1 MNPHSNTTFSLSERI
16 KIALAT
22 LGGIGFAP
30 KMPGTAGSLAALV
43 PVSLAAILAHETVHS
58 FEIISAAIAIGVVI
72 AIALGL
78 WVVPHMEK
86 YWGNDPGC
94 VVIDELVGMW
104 VVLLFVLVNP
114 IFHHSLASLCMWMG
128 WSFALFRLFDI
139 TKPFPIYHLNN
150 QKGAFFVMFDDV
162 LAGIYA
168 CGGLFFLWLTW
179 QQFGK

>member
-1 MNPHSNTTFSLSERI
+1 VNPHSHTNFSPLERI

-22 LGGIGFAP
+22 IGGIGFVP

-43 PVSLAAILAHETVHS
+43 PVLLAATLAQGTAHS
-58 FEIISAAIAIGVVI
+58 FDIISVAIAIGIVI
-72 AIALGL
+72 AILLGL
-78 WVVPHMEK
+78 WVVPLMEK
-86 YWGNDPGC
+86 HWGNDPGC
-94 VVIDELVGMW
+94 VVIDE
-104 VVLLFVLVNP
+104 VV
-114 IFHHSLASLCMWMG
+114 CMWMG

-168 CGGLFFLWLTW
+168 CGGLFFVWLIW
-179 QQFGK
+179 QQFEK

>member
-1 MNPHSNTTFSLSERI
+1 VNQHSNTNFSPSERI

-22 LGGIGFAP
+22 LGGIGFIP

-43 PVSLAAILAHETVHS
+43 PILLAITLVRGAAHS
-58 FEIISAAIAIGVVI
+58 FEIISISVAIGIVI

-78 WVVPHMEK
+78 WVVPFMEK
-86 YWGNDPGC
+86 HWGNDPGC
-94 VVIDELVGMW
+94 VIIDELVGMW
-104 VVLLFVLVNP
+104 IVLLFVLVNP
-114 IFHHSLASLCMWMG
+114 IFHHSLPSLCMWMG

-139 TKPFPIYHLNN
+139 TKPFPISYLNN

-179 QQFGK
+179 QQFGR